1 LTKDQ
6 AARASFFQDPEVFAC
21 NNLILPEVPG
31 DQWNNGIIRI
41 YQAAFIDYGLE
52 FEFTCTRRGGE
63 GQLGVYGVRQFL
75 GQDTQGTFGA
85 YWCPYRPN
93 EVGAVTVWNE
103 ALTMFTADMTGCTL
117 GVGSQAADGA
127 VRVAHVNMQKYDK
140 EEDKSSMRDAQRF
153 YASRASGPNARILDP
168 EEYRRGNPFDGDEVH
183 STTFGVRRGG
193 VWRFYSQRWTGAFG
207 EYQLLNL
214 RAL

>member
-1 LTKDQ
+1 MTKDQ

-75 GQDTQGTFGA
+75 GQDTKGHSERIGVPTDRMKSVPLRCGT
-85 YWCPYRPN
+85 R
-93 EVGAVTVWNE
+93 
-103 ALTMFTADMTGCTL
+103 
-117 GVGSQAADGA
+117 
-127 VRVAHVNMQKYDK
+127 R
-140 EEDKSSMRDAQRF
+140 
-153 YASRASGPNARILDP
+153 SRCSPQI
-168 EEYRRGNPFDGDEVH
+168 
-183 STTFGVRRGG
+183 
-193 VWRFYSQRWTGAFG
+193 
-207 EYQLLNL
+207 
-214 RAL
+214 